1 MFWQDNRMRIRTSFF
16 MALLMLLAWSV
27 LFTSGAGPAGLPPER
42 VLYEKESLYHHIR
55 VSQVANYRYLSF
67 NRARGNQSAVNVND
81 PYELKFAYT
90 KASFLA
96 LAFFEQEPQTIL
108 YVGLGGGSMPRVMAQ
123 YLPNAKIDL
132 VEIDP
137 DVVMVAK
144 KYFLF
149 EPTPNMRIFEQDG
162 RQYLRRTTEKYDLIF
177 LDAYNDAAIPF
188 HLTTKEFFEIVK
200 QRLTPRGLVATNIW
214 GPASN
219 EFYYSEIKTFQEVFP
234 RVYVINAVTTNNN
247 IFFVT
252 QENIEITA
260 TDFQKKARA
269 LQTRYR
275 FPFALDLYAR
285 TFEDLTHK
293 KVDANVLLDDFAPV
307 EVLRSRRAGNP

>member
-1 MFWQDNRMRIRTSFF
+1 MGNRTH
-16 MALLMLLAWSV
+16 LLIGLLVILGWSLLAA
-27 LFTSGAGPAGLPPER
+27 TGAVPAGLPPER
-42 VLYEKESLYHHIR
+42 ILYEKDSLYHHIR

-67 NRARGNQSAVNVND
+67 NRARGNQSAVNVHD

-90 KASFLA
+90 QASFLS
-96 LAFFEQEPQTIL
+96 LAFFEKEPETIL
-108 YVGLGGGSMPRVMAQ
+108 YVGLGGGSMPRVMAK
-123 YLPNAKIDL
+123 YLPDAKIDL

-149 EPTPNMRIFEQDG
+149 EPTPKMRIFEQDG
-162 RQYLRRTTEKYDLIF
+162 RQYLRRSADKYDLIV

-188 HLTTKEFFEIVK
+188 HLTTKEFYEIVK
-200 QRLTPRGLVATNIW
+200 QHLTPQGVVATNIW

-219 EFYYSEIKTFQEVFP
+219 EFYYAEIKTFQAVFP
-234 RVYVINAVTTNNN
+234 RVYVVNAVTTNNN

-252 QENIEITA
+252 QEGKEWTA
-260 TDFQKKARA
+260 AAFQKQA
-269 LQTRYR
+269 LALHNRYR

-285 TFEDLTHK
+285 TFEDLTRK
-293 KVDANVLLDDFAPV
+293 EVNAKVLLDDFAPV
-307 EVLRSRRAGNP
+307 EVLRSREAGHP

>member
-1 MFWQDNRMRIRTSFF
+1 MRNGTGLFIG
-16 MALLMLLAWSV
+16 LLVIIGWSLLA
-27 LFTSGAGPAGLPPER
+27 TSGAGTVGLPPER
-42 VLYEKESLYHHIR
+42 ILYEKDSLYHHIR

-81 PYELKFAYT
+81 PSELKFAYT
-90 KASFLA
+90 QASFLS
-96 LAFFEQEPQTIL
+96 LVFFEKEPESIL
-108 YVGLGGGSMPRVMAQ
+108 YVGLGGGSMPRVMAK
-123 YLPNAKIDL
+123 YLPHAKIDL

-162 RQYLRRTTEKYDLIF
+162 RQFLRRSKDQYDLIV

-188 HLTTKEFFEIVK
+188 HLTTQEFFELVK
-200 QRLTPRGLVATNIW
+200 QRLTPRGVVATNIW

-219 EFYYSEIKTFQEVFP
+219 EFYYAEIKTFQAIFP
-234 RVYVINAVTTNNN
+234 RVYAINAVSTNNN

-252 QENIEITA
+252 QEDKEWTA
-260 TDFQKKARA
+260 AEFQKQA
-269 LQTRYR
+269 LALHNRYR

-293 KVDANVLLDDFAPV
+293 EVNAKVLLDDLAPV
-307 EVLRSRRAGNP
+307 EVLRSREAGHP